1 MKKEDYTI
9 IIKADANDEVYWQM
23 LRKGEPAACNEK
35 EQILAY
41 DMLRAIMYKLE
52 VHAFW
57 RQSKREESDD
67 DKFCQDNCKG
77 YQQTGMCFV
86 DGRCK
91 DYIENEKNKH

>member
-35 EQILAY
+35 EQRLAY
-41 DMLRAIMYKLE
+41 EMISAIMHKLE

-57 RQSKREESDD
+57 RQ
-67 DKFCQDNCKG
+67 
-77 YQQTGMCFV
+77 
-86 DGRCK
+86 
-91 DYIENEKNKH
+91 